1 MQYIFLRYLDGES
14 RFEKKN
20 KDEKKNKKETLNK

>member
-14 RFEKKN
+14 RFEKK
-20 KDEKKNKKETLNK
+20 KTMTKKNKKETLNK